1 MDFNYFI
8 KKEMPA
14 CGKVHSA
21 LHTGVDRV
29 KSGLKWAGHK
39 YQQGMHLAG
48 RANDLYQTGKK
59 IAGIFMPELQRM
71 GLDQGMLKGFGAMDH
86 FRDTAISRHQDVLD
100 KIGENSAIV
109 GKMRQSQAMLQPY
122 YA

>member
-1 MDFNYFI
+1 
-8 KKEMPA
+8 MPA
-14 CGKVHSA
+14 FGKVHSSV
-21 LHTGVDRV
+21 HTGVDRI

-48 RANDLYQTGKK
+48 RVNDLYQTGKK

-71 GLDQGMLKGFGAMDH
+71 GLDQGMLKGFSAMDH
-86 FRDTAISRHQDVLD
+86 MRDTAISRHQDVLD

-109 GKMRQSQAMLQPY
+109 GKMRQSQQMLQPY